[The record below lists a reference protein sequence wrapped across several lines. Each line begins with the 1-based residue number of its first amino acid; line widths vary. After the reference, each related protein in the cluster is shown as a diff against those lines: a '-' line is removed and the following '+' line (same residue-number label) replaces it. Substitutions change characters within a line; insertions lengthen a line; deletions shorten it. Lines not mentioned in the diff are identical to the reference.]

1 MCTEIHDHVAEKF
14 LWSEKTLVN
23 NAIHFPLLF
32 ILLFSLSI
40 PSLEKRWMT
49 SLISVGLANVML
61 SSIKS
66 LFHPV
71 ATDTNLESNA
81 DLIQSF
87 SRSDDR
93 AALSDGNFDETERV
107 QLGSTITK
115 KWKLAGPV
123 VTDLIKLAEQQQ
135 DLSTSLFEHTHVIN
149 QCLSREE
156 KIGLIDCLWEIA
168 FADGRV
174 DHFEENTIRK
184 IADLIYVDHKDF
196 IKSKIRVRDH

>member
-1 MCTEIHDHVAEKF
+1 
-14 LWSEKTLVN
+14 
-23 NAIHFPLLF
+23 
-32 ILLFSLSI
+32 
-40 PSLEKRWMT
+40 MT

-66 LFHPV
+66 LFDSV
-71 ATDTNLESNA
+71 ATDTYLESNA
-81 DLIQSF
+81 DLTRKVSVVLMIEV
-87 SRSDDR
+87 
-93 AALSDGNFDETERV
+93 ALSDGNFDETERV

-123 VTDLIKLAEQQQ
+123 VNDLINLAEQQQ
-135 DLSTSLFEHTHVIN
+135 DLSISLFEHTPVIN